1 MVKQSE
7 MKVMQ
12 FPSRY
17 IQGPNASELLPEIMD
32 GMGGRNLILTTKSQK
47 ERIQKLMG
55 DHGRVELFGGE
66 ASYDEI
72 ARVRKI
78 AEEMRAS
85 SIAAVGGGKVIDT
98 AKIVCD
104 QMNLPVIVVPTI
116 AATDAPCSG
125 CAVTYTPAGE
135 YIKVEYQKVNPRL
148 VLMDTSVIAKAP
160 FRFLASGMGDAFAT
174 YLEALAC
181 EKTGSPN
188 ECKGGGIRSESAMA
202 LCKLCAETL
211 FQYGVQAKEDSVKGE
226 PTEAI
231 EKIIE
236 ANTLLSGIGFES
248 SGIAMCHAIS
258 NTFTYFPQ
266 CHCMY
271 HGEKVAYGCLVELE
285 LYDPLGI
292 REKTYSFFAKV
303 GLPITLEEMQLPNA
317 TDAQIMQ
324 MAKDIVRTDPSQY
337 SHHEPYPFDVE
348 KIFQAIRSVDEHGK
362 KIRAEFEKK

>member
-1 MVKQSE
+1 MAKQSE

-12 FPSRY
+12 FPSKY

-32 GMGGRNLILTTKSQK
+32 GMGGRNLILVSKSQA
-47 ERIQKLMG
+47 ERIRQLMG
-55 DHGRVELFGGE
+55 YSSRIEIFGGE

-72 ARVRKI
+72 ARVREI
-78 AEEMRAS
+78 AQQMNATS
-85 SIAAVGGGKVIDT
+85 MAAVGGGKVIDT

-104 QMNLPVIVVPTI
+104 QLNIPVIVAPTI

-135 YIKVEYQKVNPRL
+135 YIRVEYQKTNPRV

-181 EKTGSPN
+181 EQTGSPN
-188 ECKGGGIRSESAMA
+188 ECKGGGIRSLSAMA
-202 LCKLCAETL
+202 LCRLCTDTL
-211 FQYGVQAKEDSVKGE
+211 FQYGAQAREDAAKGE

-231 EKIIE
+231 EKVIE
-236 ANTLLSGIGFES
+236 ANTLLSGLGFES
-248 SGIAMCHAIS
+248 GGLGMCHAIS
-258 NTFTYFPQ
+258 NTFTFFPE

-271 HGEKVAYGCLVELE
+271 HGEKVAFGCLVELE

-292 REKTYSFFAKV
+292 REKTYDFFEKV
-303 GLPITLEEMQLPNA
+303 GLPTTLADLRLPNA
-317 TDAQIMQ
+317 TDEQILL
-324 MAKDIVRTDPSQY
+324 MARDIVKDDPSQY
-337 SHHEPYPFDVE
+337 SHHEPYAFDE
-348 KIFQAIRSVDEHGK
+348 KRIFDAIRAVDRHGRK
-362 KIRAEFEKK
+362 GRI